1 LEEDLV
7 SVEAVHVA
15 TPDWVKDAVFYQIF
29 PDRFARGPAERRMTS
44 GKLHELRFQPWG
56 SPPTANGFMGG
67 DLYGVIEHLPYIA
80 HLGCNAI
87 YLNPIFSSASN
98 HRYHTYDYLQVDPLL
113 GGNEALRALL
123 DAAHEMKMRVIL
135 DGVFNHA
142 SRGFFAFH
150 HLMECGPESP
160 YNGWFHVY
168 DWPVRAYSGDPNY
181 ACWWELPALP
191 AFNTDNPEVRE
202 YLWDVAVHWLKEG
215 IDGWRLDVADE
226 IDDDSFWQ
234 EFRLRCRQVNPEA
247 YIVAEL
253 WHLDASRWLAGDQFD
268 AQMNY
273 PFMRDAL
280 GFFAGDTVDRE
291 LTSRTGLGATPAL
304 DGVEFGLALDQMHH
318 RYHPQIVHAQLNML
332 GSHDTARLRTLV
344 GGDLRTV
351 SLLYLCQITV
361 AGPPNIFYGDEIGL
375 AGGHEPECRPAFPWH
390 MPETW
395 DSDLRAELR
404 RYIRLRHTVP
414 CLRRGRF
421 LLLHSGPDTLVYRR
435 AYYDSEAVI
444 AFNVGEEPRTITV
457 AAGRPTGLLT
467 DALDP
472 AAQPF
477 QAGAPITLPPRSG
490 RVWTS
495 DIDALGGEVSDY
507 PWN

>member
-1 LEEDLV
+1 
-7 SVEAVHVA
+7 
-15 TPDWVKDAVFYQIF
+15 
-29 PDRFARGPAERRMTS
+29 
-44 GKLHELRFQPWG
+44 
-56 SPPTANGFMGG
+56 
-67 DLYGVIEHLPYIA
+67 
-80 HLGCNAI
+80 
-87 YLNPIFSSASN
+87 
-98 HRYHTYDYLQVDPLL
+98 
-113 GGNEALRALL
+113 
-123 DAAHEMKMRVIL
+123 
-135 DGVFNHA
+135 
-142 SRGFFAFH
+142 
-150 HLMECGPESP
+150 
-160 YNGWFHVY
+160 
-168 DWPVRAYSGDPNY
+168 
-181 ACWWELPALP
+181 LPALP
-191 AFNTDNPEVRE
+191 AFNTDNLDVRE
-202 YLWDVAVHWLKEG
+202 YLWDVAVHRLKEG

-234 EFRLRCRQVNPEA
+234 EFRLRCRKVNPEA

-253 WHLDASRWLAGDQFD
+253 WHEDASRWLAGDQFD

-351 SLLYLCQITV
+351 SLLYLCQMTV